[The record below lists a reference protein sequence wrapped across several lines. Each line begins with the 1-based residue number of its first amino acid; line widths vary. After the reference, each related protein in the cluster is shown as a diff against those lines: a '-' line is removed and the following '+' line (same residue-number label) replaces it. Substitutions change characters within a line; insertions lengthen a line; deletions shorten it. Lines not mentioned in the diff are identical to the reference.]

1 MDAIERGK
9 KPVVALL
16 VLITS
21 RPAILSLAAVQT
33 KCDESFRVAAVAEVG
48 VQSNYQR
55 PGKHPGRRRSIPRRG
70 RRSQGCHY
78 DLLRLIGTL
87 LPPLDPLSSLPA
99 SSSSSS
105 SSMRRHTHNNNK
117 KRQTWAAAAPTCYS
131 LPFLCRPPSTAV
143 VYTDMYTQMDRCITG
158 PTRVR
163 LARVCAASLYFFYK
177 YIFCTQPSHFL
188 RLLNPLCCSRINE
201 CFGQHLPLNS
211 LTVSFSKLPF
221 LFVSSSEQ
229 QPIASFRFACD
240 FLYVVR
246 TLLAD
251 EQKLRG
257 AKTCIGLARVYCLLK
272 GWQF

>member
-1 MDAIERGK
+1 MTASNVCLDGSSETNWNASPCFFNGAIFTPRQPPSPIISSLSRWMQLSGKK

-105 SSMRRHTHNNNK
+105 SSMRRHTHNNK
-117 KRQTWAAAAPTCYS
+117 KKDKLGQQQQHQLAT
-131 LPFLCRPPSTAV
+131 LCSFCV
-143 VYTDMYTQMDRCITG
+143 VLH
-158 PTRVR
+158 P
-163 LARVCAASLYFFYK
+163 
-177 YIFCTQPSHFL
+177 QP
-188 RLLNPLCCSRINE
+188 
-201 CFGQHLPLNS
+201 
-211 LTVSFSKLPF
+211 
-221 LFVSSSEQ
+221 
-229 QPIASFRFACD
+229 
-240 FLYVVR
+240 
-246 TLLAD
+246 
-251 EQKLRG
+251 
-257 AKTCIGLARVYCLLK
+257 
-272 GWQF
+272 

>member
-1 MDAIERGK
+1 MKRVTLFLQWRHFYTPPTPLTYNIIVVSMDAIERGK

-33 KCDESFRVAAVAEVG
+33 KCDESFRMAAVAEVG

-105 SSMRRHTHNNNK
+105 SSSSMRRHTHNK
-117 KRQTWAAAAPTCYS
+117 KKKDKLGQQQQHQLAT
-131 LPFLCRPPSTAV
+131 LCSFCV
-143 VYTDMYTQMDRCITG
+143 VLH
-158 PTRVR
+158 P
-163 LARVCAASLYFFYK
+163 
-177 YIFCTQPSHFL
+177 QP
-188 RLLNPLCCSRINE
+188 
-201 CFGQHLPLNS
+201 
-211 LTVSFSKLPF
+211 
-221 LFVSSSEQ
+221 
-229 QPIASFRFACD
+229 
-240 FLYVVR
+240 
-246 TLLAD
+246 
-251 EQKLRG
+251 
-257 AKTCIGLARVYCLLK
+257 
-272 GWQF
+272 

>member
-1 MDAIERGK
+1 MKRVALFLQWRHFYTPPTPFTYNIIVVSMDAIERGK

-99 SSSSSS
+99 SSSSSF
-105 SSMRRHTHNNNK
+105 SSMRRHTHNNK
-117 KRQTWAAAAPTCYS
+117 KKDKLGQQQQHQLATLC
-131 LPFLCRPPSTAV
+131 PFCV
-143 VYTDMYTQMDRCITG
+143 VLH
-158 PTRVR
+158 P
-163 LARVCAASLYFFYK
+163 
-177 YIFCTQPSHFL
+177 QP
-188 RLLNPLCCSRINE
+188 
-201 CFGQHLPLNS
+201 
-211 LTVSFSKLPF
+211 
-221 LFVSSSEQ
+221 
-229 QPIASFRFACD
+229 
-240 FLYVVR
+240 
-246 TLLAD
+246 
-251 EQKLRG
+251 
-257 AKTCIGLARVYCLLK
+257 
-272 GWQF
+272 

>member
-99 SSSSSS
+99 SSSSSF
-105 SSMRRHTHNNNK
+105 SSMRRHTHNNK
-117 KRQTWAAAAPTCYS
+117 KKTNLGS
-131 LPFLCRPPSTAV
+131 SSSTN
-143 VYTDMYTQMDRCITG
+143 
-158 PTRVR
+158 
-163 LARVCAASLYFFYK
+163 
-177 YIFCTQPSHFL
+177 
-188 RLLNPLCCSRINE
+188 LL
-201 CFGQHLPLNS
+201 
-211 LTVSFSKLPF
+211 
-221 LFVSSSEQ
+221 LFALSVSSS
-229 QPIASFRFACD
+229 IHSRSIYR
-240 FLYVVR
+240 YVH
-246 TLLAD
+246 TD
-251 EQKLRG
+251 G
-257 AKTCIGLARVYCLLK
+257 
-272 GWQF
+272 

>member
-1 MDAIERGK
+1 MKRVALFLQWRHFYTPPTPFTYNIIVVSMDAIERGK

-99 SSSSSS
+99 SSSSSF
-105 SSMRRHTHNNNK
+105 SSMRRHTHNNK
-117 KRQTWAAAAPTCYS
+117 KKDKLGQQQQQHQLAT
-131 LPFLCRPPSTAV
+131 LCSFCV
-143 VYTDMYTQMDRCITG
+143 VLH
-158 PTRVR
+158 P
-163 LARVCAASLYFFYK
+163 
-177 YIFCTQPSHFL
+177 QP
-188 RLLNPLCCSRINE
+188 
-201 CFGQHLPLNS
+201 
-211 LTVSFSKLPF
+211 
-221 LFVSSSEQ
+221 
-229 QPIASFRFACD
+229 
-240 FLYVVR
+240 
-246 TLLAD
+246 
-251 EQKLRG
+251 
-257 AKTCIGLARVYCLLK
+257 
-272 GWQF
+272 